1 MFFQI
6 RLTLQ
11 CKYLLHEITEGL
23 EHKRDIFFP
32 AVGGCANSP
41 ITEVQSTID
50 YNCSDNKCI
59 PLSFLED
66 KGDYLQVQFQEELED
81 FSSIKNQ
88 VPLLLLLSMLCKIV
102 CVTISF

>member
-1 MFFQI
+1 MYFFSNQTHS
-6 RLTLQ
+6 L
-11 CKYLLHEITEGL
+11 YNVHEITEGL

-59 PLSFLED
+59 PLSFLQD
-66 KGDYLQVQFQEELED
+66 KGDYLQVQFQEEED

-88 VPLLLLLSMLCKIV
+88 VPLLLSMLCKIV
-102 CVTISF
+102 CNH

>member
-1 MFFQI
+1 M
-6 RLTLQ
+6 
-11 CKYLLHEITEGL
+11 
-23 EHKRDIFFP
+23 
-32 AVGGCANSP
+32 GGCANSP